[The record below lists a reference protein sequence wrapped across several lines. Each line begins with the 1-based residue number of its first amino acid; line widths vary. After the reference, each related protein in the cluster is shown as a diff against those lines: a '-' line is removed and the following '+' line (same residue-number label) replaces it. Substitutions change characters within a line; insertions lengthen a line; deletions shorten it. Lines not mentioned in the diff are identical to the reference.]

1 MSPIDTRPEHLIVAN
16 NLLVPYNLWIWWT
29 VSRVKYTNEWL
40 LIQDNTICLFYL
52 QASGQQGRYTGVLS
66 LGYLNQDICFLSF
79 FFNILSTRNFTLSVL
94 TLHFSYLLEKWK
106 KSGFIYHLNNGYLK
120 KKLTFYF
127 FMKLS
132 FIFLIRFGLI
142 FVLSVN
148 N

>member
-40 LIQDNTICLFYL
+40 LIYKITRFVCFIYKLLDNKVDI
-52 QASGQQGRYTGVLS
+52 QGVLS

-120 KKLTFYF
+120 KKIDILFFYEA
-127 FMKLS
+127 
-132 FIFLIRFGLI
+132 IFHI
-142 FVLSVN
+142 FDKVWMNFCFVCQ
-148 N
+148 